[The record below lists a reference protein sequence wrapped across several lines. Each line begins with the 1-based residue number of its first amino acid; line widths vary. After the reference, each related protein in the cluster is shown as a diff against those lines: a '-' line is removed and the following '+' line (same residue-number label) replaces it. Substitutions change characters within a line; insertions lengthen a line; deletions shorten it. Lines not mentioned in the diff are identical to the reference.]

1 MMRTMFGL
9 FWLNAVGVQVKS
21 AAAASSVKQR
31 RRVFV
36 ISPIRVGP
44 RRSVALFR
52 VGLCFS
58 MALFRGLISVSI
70 RVIPWRYSVLVC
82 VIPWLDSVALFRG
95 LARGSLRAPPPAAA
109 G

>member
-58 MALFRGLISVSI
+58 MALFRGLIPCRSVLFRGVIPCRSVLF
-70 RVIPWRYSVLVC
+70 RGLIPWRYSVGL
-82 VIPWLDSVALFRG
+82 IPWRYSVA
-95 LARGSLRAPPPAAA
+95 
-109 G
+109 